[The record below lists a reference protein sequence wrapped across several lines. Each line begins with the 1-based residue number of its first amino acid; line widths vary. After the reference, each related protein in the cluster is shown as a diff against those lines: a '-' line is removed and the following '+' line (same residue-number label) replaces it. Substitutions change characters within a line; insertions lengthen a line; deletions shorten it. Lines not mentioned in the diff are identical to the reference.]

1 MNILSLKVSLTTI
14 NTNKCFKLRFLQRL
28 IIIRKVHTRTVM
40 ETVQKREDEQVK
52 CFKGLIMLPVHA
64 SSDIILNLG
73 KLTVEKQF
81 SNFFNFES
89 LQQKHQRALHFHVG

>member
-1 MNILSLKVSLTTI
+1 
-14 NTNKCFKLRFLQRL
+14 
-28 IIIRKVHTRTVM
+28 M

-89 LQQKHQRALHFHVG
+89 LQQKHQRALHFHVGWRDGFIKQNKHFFFPKYKALTYLQ